1 MYDIELTPEARE
13 DLKSFRKFERKE
25 IVNEIE
31 LRLTYEP
38 AVETRNRKEM
48 RPNEVAC
55 WELRVRRFRV
65 FYNVYD
71 EQSLVTVEAIGFKI
85 GNVLFIRG
93 QRTEL

>member
-31 LRLTYEP
+31 LQLSYKP

-48 RPNEVAC
+48 RPN
-55 WELRVRRFRV
+55 
-65 FYNVYD
+65 
-71 EQSLVTVEAIGFKI
+71 
-85 GNVLFIRG
+85 
-93 QRTEL
+93 